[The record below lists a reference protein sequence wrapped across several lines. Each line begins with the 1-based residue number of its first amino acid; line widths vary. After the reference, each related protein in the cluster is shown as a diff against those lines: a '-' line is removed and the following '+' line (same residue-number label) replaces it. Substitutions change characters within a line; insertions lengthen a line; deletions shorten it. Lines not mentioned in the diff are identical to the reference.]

1 MLAQGLVVASAG
13 ISLLLGCLHLAL
25 TFSGP
30 KLKPR
35 DPALQARMSEVAP
48 VITRQTTMWKA
59 WIGFNVSHSLG
70 PILFGAIYAYLAVA
84 HPSIL
89 FRSVFLVASGGLLL
103 LGYLILAKLY
113 WFSAPFRWTL
123 LALACYVAGFAVAWG

>member
-1 MLAQGLVVASAG
+1 MLAQGLVVASAA
-13 ISLLLGCLHLAL
+13 ISLFLGCLHLAF

-30 KLKPR
+30 KLTPR

-59 WIGFNVSHSLG
+59 WIGFNASHSFG

-89 FRSVFLVASGGLLL
+89 FRSIFLVASGGLLL
-103 LGYLILAKLY
+103 LGYIILAKLY
-113 WFSAPFRWTL
+113 WFSAPFRWAL
-123 LALACYVAGFAVAWG
+123 LALACYGAGFAVAWK

>member
-1 MLAQGLVVASAG
+1 MLAQGLVVTSAA
-13 ISLLLGCLHLAL
+13 ISVFLGCLHLVF

-30 KLKPR
+30 KLNPR
-35 DPALQARMSEVAP
+35 DPALQARMSEVTP

-70 PILFGAIYAYLAVA
+70 PILFGAIYTYLALA

-89 FRSVFLVASGGLLL
+89 FRSIFLVVSGGLLL
-103 LGYLILAKLY
+103 LGYIILARLY
-113 WFSAPFRWTL
+113 WFSAPFRWTV
-123 LALACYVAGFAVAWG
+123 LALACYLAGFAVAWK